1 MMAILSIESWQGNPD
16 RGTVRV
22 EAIVD
27 DMRCVCPA
35 SRWEPEEWAP
45 ALCTAVVL
53 AEPED
58 WPETE
63 TEQKQWLEDYGPE
76 WTVEDTSD
84 CF

>member
-1 MMAILSIESWQGNPD
+1 
-16 RGTVRV
+16 V

-27 DMRCVCPA
+27 DMRCVRPA

-45 ALCTAVVL
+45 ALCTTVVL
-53 AEPED
+53 AESED

-63 TEQKQWLEDYGPE
+63 IEQKQWLEDYEPE
-76 WTVEDTSD
+76 WIVEDTSD